1 MAAYG
6 LMDTCI
12 CGRTIE
18 DRGSRC
24 SRCAA
29 LHEIGLENGATDSDI
44 KEAYRA
50 HVKAW
55 HPDRYAGD
63 ARQQRVAEL
72 KLKKVNAAYDL
83 LNAPEPLPQTHYQP
97 PHHAPHQQPSQQPA
111 QPRYQAPPEPRAERW
126 QEAPPTEVKPEP
138 STYSTWE
145 QAARPG
151 PISDTYSTWT
161 HTTHKVSY
169 QDVAAEPEEAEV
181 VESAPA
187 PRPRRFK
194 AALVYAALFV
204 IVIVGTYFLNTAQL
218 QSPLGHHAGAATAAP
233 APAPTGA
240 SNVQA
245 AQAASSAVPEFFTL
259 GSPKSEVLAVQGQPT
274 SQDDNKFQYG
284 LSNVTFQNDK
294 VVGWMV
300 FPLNPLRVILAP
312 HSHPVSESGYFTL
325 GSAMDEVIG
334 VEGTPS
340 AIWGNTLQYGA
351 SSIRFENDK
360 VTGWDIKPSN
370 PLHARIIPT
379 THVDTARGYFTNGSS
394 KDEVIAIQGTPTSIW
409 QDTYQYGKS
418 SVTFLDDKVSSWN
431 VYPGNP
437 LHVKASK

>member
-1 MAAYG
+1 
-6 LMDTCI
+6 MDTCI

-18 DRGSRC
+18 DRSSRC

-29 LHEIGLENGATDSDI
+29 LHEIGLENGATDGDI

-97 PHHAPHQQPSQQPA
+97 PSHQPHQQAYEHPQQPKH
-111 QPRYQAPPEPRAERW
+111 QAPPEPSAARW
-126 QEAPPTEVKPEP
+126 QEAPPAEAKPEP
-138 STYSTWE
+138 NPYAAWE
-145 QAARPG
+145 QALPPRPG
-151 PISDTYSTWT
+151 PASDANSSWA
-161 HTTHKVSY
+161 HPSHKVSY
-169 QDVAAEPEEAEV
+169 QDVVTEPEEPEAPN
-181 VESAPA
+181 ATPA
-187 PRPRRFK
+187 PRSRRLK
-194 AALVYAALFV
+194 APLVYAALFV

-218 QSPLGHHAGAATAAP
+218 QSPLGHHTDASVAASVPATAGAGNAQAGQTAP
-233 APAPTGA
+233 A
-240 SNVQA
+240 
-245 AQAASSAVPEFFTL
+245 AVPEFFTL
-259 GSPKSEVLAVQGQPT
+259 GSTKSEVLAVQGQPT

-325 GSAMDEVIG
+325 GSVMDEVIG

-351 SSIRFENDK
+351 SSIRFDGDK
-360 VTGWDIKPSN
+360 VSGWDIKPAN
-370 PLHARIIPT
+370 PLHARIVPT
-379 THVDTARGYFTNGSS
+379 SHVDTSRGYFTSGSS

-409 QDTYQYGKS
+409 QDTYQWGKS
-418 SVTFLDDKVSSWN
+418 SVTFLDDKVSSWS

-437 LHVKASK
+437 LHVRASK